1 VNHVEIPGESAAGGI
16 RLLVPTSDVRDPEIT
31 ILVPALNEEI
41 TIAQFLDWCQ
51 EGIRTSGAVVEIL
64 IVDSST
70 DCTAE
75 ISLAKGARVLK
86 VPQRGLGR
94 AYIDAI
100 PFIRGRF
107 VIMGDADCTYDFR
120 TIRPFVEAF
129 RSGAEFV
136 MGSRF
141 KGSIE
146 VDAMPT
152 LHRYFGT
159 PLTTF
164 ILNVMFGSH
173 FSDIHCGMRGI
184 TRDAFE
190 RMDLRSQGW
199 EYASEMVLR
208 SVHMRLK
215 TTEVPIR
222 FLKDPEGRLSH
233 MKRRGW
239 LEPWRAGW
247 HNLRAMLIYGV
258 NFFLVKPGAVLL
270 FVGLALM
277 IPLSFGPV
285 TIGPLHISLNTM
297 LLAMAV
303 ATLGLSM
310 LLFGAVASILYDYSG
325 RLQGRIERALPY
337 NGTFLACLLVAALGA
352 ISTIPLV
359 NTYVANNFVL
369 PEIGVDTHRAVMGLW
384 LMIASFQMFI
394 FSLMV
399 RALGAVL
406 PPRSKRAPQGSSAAF
421 LRTDAPSQSPD
432 RGSRF
437 Q

>member
-1 VNHVEIPGESAAGGI
+1 MPLELAAGEI
-16 RLLVPTSDVRDPEIT
+16 RLLVPTNDVPNPEIT
-31 ILVPALNEEI
+31 ILVPALNEKI
-41 TIAQFLDWCQ
+41 TIAQFLEWCW
-51 EGIRTSGAVVEIL
+51 EGIRTSGAVTEIL
-64 IVDSST
+64 IADSST
-70 DCTAE
+70 DGTAE
-75 ISLAKGARVLK
+75 ISLAEGARVLK
-86 VPQRGLGR
+86 IPKRGLGR
-94 AYIDAI
+94 AYTDAI

-120 TIRPFVEAF
+120 NVRPFIEAF

-146 VDAMPT
+146 KGAMPA

-164 ILNVMFGSH
+164 ILNVMFGSQ

-184 TRDAFE
+184 TRDALE
-190 RMDLRSQGW
+190 RMDMRSQGW

-208 SVHMRLK
+208 SVHMRLR

-233 MKRRGW
+233 MKRRGL

-247 HNLRAMLIYGV
+247 HNLRAMLTYGV

-270 FVGLALM
+270 STGLAFL
-277 IPLSFGPV
+277 IPLFFGPISV
-285 TIGPLHISLNTM
+285 GPLHISLNTM

-310 LLFGAVASILYDYSG
+310 LLFGMVASILYDYSG
-325 RLQGRIERALPY
+325 QLQGRIERALPY
-337 NGTFLACLLVAALGA
+337 NTTLLTCLLVAVLGVSA
-352 ISTIPLV
+352 TIPLV
-359 NTYVANNFVL
+359 HTYFANNFIL
-369 PEIGVDTHRAVMGLW
+369 PDIGVDTHRAVMGLW
-384 LMIASFQMFI
+384 LMIASFQIFI

-406 PPRSKRAPQGSSAAF
+406 PPRSAPVREDSPAAF
-421 LRTDAPSQSPD
+421 LWTAPPSLQKHRSPD
-432 RGSRF
+432 RRRRF
-437 Q
+437 E

>member
-1 VNHVEIPGESAAGGI
+1 MPVELSAGEI
-16 RLLVPTSDVRDPEIT
+16 RLLVPIDDVADPEIT

-41 TIAQFLDWCQ
+41 TIAQFLEWCRK
-51 EGIRTSGAVVEIL
+51 GIRTSGAVVEIL
-64 IVDSST
+64 IADSST
-70 DCTAE
+70 DGTAE
-75 ISLAKGARVLK
+75 ISLAEGARVLK
-86 VPQRGLGR
+86 VPKRGLGR

-120 TIRPFVEAF
+120 NIRPFIEAF

-146 VDAMPT
+146 KGSMPA

-184 TRDAFE
+184 TRDALE
-190 RMDLRSQGW
+190 RMDMRSRGW

-208 SVHMRLK
+208 SVHMRLR

-222 FLKDPEGRLSH
+222 FLKEPEGRLSH

-247 HNLRAMLIYGV
+247 HNLRAMLTYGV

-270 FVGLALM
+270 LAGLAFM

-285 TIGPLHISLNTM
+285 GPLHISLNTM

-310 LLFGAVASILYDYSG
+310 LLFGMVASILYDYSG
-325 RLQGRIERALPY
+325 QLQGRIERALPY
-337 NGTFLACLLVAALGA
+337 NRTLLACLLVAALGVGA
-352 ISTIPLV
+352 TVPLV
-359 NTYVANNFVL
+359 HTYFAHNFTL
-369 PEIGVDTHRAVMGLW
+369 PKIGVDTHRAVMGLW
-384 LMIASFQMFI
+384 LMMASFQMFI

-406 PPRSKRAPQGSSAAF
+406 PPRPAVREGSPAAF
-421 LRTDAPSQSPD
+421 LWTVPPSLQEHRSRD
-432 RGSRF
+432 RPHYE
-437 Q
+437 

>member
-1 VNHVEIPGESAAGGI
+1 MPVELAAGEI
-16 RLLVPTSDVRDPEIT
+16 RLLVPTDDVTDPEIT

-41 TIAQFLDWCQ
+41 TIVQFLEWCR
-51 EGIRTSGAVVEIL
+51 EGIRTSGAAIEIL
-64 IVDSST
+64 IADSST
-70 DCTAE
+70 DSTAE
-75 ISLAKGARVLK
+75 ISLAQGARVLK
-86 VPQRGLGR
+86 LPKRGLGR

-120 TIRPFVEAF
+120 DVRPFVHAF
-129 RSGAEFV
+129 RSGADFV

-146 VDAMPT
+146 AGAMPA

-184 TRDAFE
+184 TRDALA
-190 RMDLRSQGW
+190 RMDMRSQGW

-208 SVHMRLK
+208 SVHMRLR

-247 HNLRAMLIYGV
+247 HNLRAMLTYGV
-258 NFFLVKPGAVLL
+258 NFFLIKPGAVLL
-270 FVGLALM
+270 FAGLAFM
-277 IPLSFGPV
+277 IPLTFGPV
-285 TIGPLHISLNTM
+285 SIGLLHISLNTM

-310 LLFGAVASILYDYSG
+310 LLFGMVASILYDYSG

-337 NGTFLACLLVAALGA
+337 NGTLLACLLVAALGVGG
-352 ISTIPLV
+352 TIPLV
-359 NTYVANNFVL
+359 HTYFANNFIL

-384 LMIASFQMFI
+384 LMIASFQIFI

-406 PPRSKRAPQGSSAAF
+406 PPRSAPVRDGSPSAF
-421 LRTDAPSQSPD
+421 LRTVPPSLQEHRSPD
-432 RGSRF
+432 RRRRF
-437 Q
+437 E